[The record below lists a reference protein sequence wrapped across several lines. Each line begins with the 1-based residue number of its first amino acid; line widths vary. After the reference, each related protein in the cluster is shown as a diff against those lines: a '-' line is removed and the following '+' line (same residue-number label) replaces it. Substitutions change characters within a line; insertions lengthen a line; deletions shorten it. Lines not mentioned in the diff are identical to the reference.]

1 MIRDLP
7 AGTTPDLVAAVGDR
21 LTPTERRIAEAVLA
35 EPTLLAFGTVSDLA
49 DRVGTSRPSIVR
61 FAGKLGFDGYSDL
74 QTHVRRTLSHQL
86 SRPSDRIR
94 HDGSTTM
101 QALAALEGAMDSVSE
116 AAQEERLA
124 ALADPIVRAGTVWI
138 VSGET
143 SRAGAHALLSGL
155 TMIRPAV
162 NLVEDH
168 SMGRDLGNAGSGD
181 AAVVFDFVR
190 YRRRSVQAARILRD
204 LGVEIIA
211 ITDGPLSP
219 LAALTNNWCE
229 LRVPAIGPFDSSVP
243 AVAMA
248 ELLVAQVASRLHEEA
263 KVRIDRTEEIW
274 ATAETFIP

>member
-116 AAQEERLA
+116 AAQGCPR
-124 ALADPIVRAGTVWI
+124 T
-138 VSGET
+138 
-143 SRAGAHALLSGL
+143 
-155 TMIRPAV
+155 
-162 NLVEDH
+162 
-168 SMGRDLGNAGSGD
+168 
-181 AAVVFDFVR
+181 
-190 YRRRSVQAARILRD
+190 
-204 LGVEIIA
+204 
-211 ITDGPLSP
+211 
-219 LAALTNNWCE
+219 
-229 LRVPAIGPFDSSVP
+229 
-243 AVAMA
+243 
-248 ELLVAQVASRLHEEA
+248 AQ
-263 KVRIDRTEEIW
+263 RIDDDSPGRQPRRGSLDGSRPGQCR
-274 ATAETFIP
+274 FG